1 MRELSLHVLDIVQN
15 SIAAGAK
22 TVDVSVSEDEAS
34 DLLTIEIV
42 DDGAG
47 IPPDI
52 LGLVLDP
59 FYTSRT
65 SRKVGLGLPLFRE
78 AARTAGGDLRVESR
92 PGCGTKVR
100 ATFRLGHIDRAP
112 LGDMAGTL
120 ALLVVCNPEVRFR
133 YSHKRGARAFSFDSE
148 EFRRALGDIPPTTP
162 ALAGVVR
169 NLIRNGLGPVQ
180 RA

>member
-1 MRELSLHVLDIVQN
+1 LHVLDIVQN

-22 TVDVSVSEDEAS
+22 TVDVTVSEDEES
-34 DLLTIEIV
+34 GLLSIEV
-42 DDGAG
+42 SDDGVG
-47 IPPDI
+47 VPPEI
-52 LGLVLDP
+52 LSVVLDP

-78 AARTAGGDLRVESR
+78 AARAAGGDLAIKSQ
-92 PGCGTKVR
+92 PGRGTEVR
-100 ATFRLGHIDRAP
+100 ATFRLDSIDRAP

-133 YSHKRGARAFSFDSE
+133 YTHRRGARWFSFDSE

-162 ALAGVVR
+162 ALAGVVKD
-169 NLIRNGLGPVQ
+169 LIRQGLEPVQ